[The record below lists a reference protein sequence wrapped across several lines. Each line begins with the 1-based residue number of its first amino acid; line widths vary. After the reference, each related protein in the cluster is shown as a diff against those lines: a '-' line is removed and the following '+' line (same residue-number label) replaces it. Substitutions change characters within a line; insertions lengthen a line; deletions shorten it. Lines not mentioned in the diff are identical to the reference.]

1 MRTKQFGLKVF
12 IKIWLIGLII
22 LSAPSCIEEFEPG
35 SVKFEKLLVIDGSI
49 SDQAKA
55 HEIKL
60 SFTSPINAN
69 DDQPIQ
75 VLSGATVWVEDDLGN
90 RLDYIE
96 QNAGT
101 YVSGVFAAVAGRSYS
116 LFITTA
122 EGKSYQSA
130 FEELVTAPE
139 ITNIYDRFKVERGDG
154 QSTSIPGVQFFID
167 VDNAGEGSQFYRYEW
182 TDTHQVIVPHIKLYD
197 YVFNQDGNGQ
207 IIPFSEDVKEC
218 YREGRFKELIIAT
231 STTSENGQL
240 KEVPVSFI
248 AATRFDVT
256 TMYSLEVTQRSI
268 SAEAYS
274 YYRKLELFNE
284 SNGSLFDKQQGV
296 LVGNVK
302 SLDSPEEAVLGYFEV
317 SGANSKRVFINPSDF
332 NEEVQEYIRRPC
344 AEYRQYNFEGTVRD
358 FYEAVDIDPENR
370 GRESAI
376 RSLYEIYD
384 YNSFAGV
391 ISMAHRLCVDCRY
404 RGSIGKPDYWP

>member
-1 MRTKQFGLKVF
+1 MKSFGLKRYT
-12 IKIWLIGLII
+12 KIWLIGLII
-22 LSAPSCIEEFEPG
+22 LLTPSCIEEFEPG
-35 SVKFEKLLVIDGSI
+35 SVKFEKLLVVDGNI
-49 SDQAKA
+49 SDQAKV
-55 HEIKL
+55 HEIRL
-60 SFTSPINAN
+60 SFTSPINAE
-69 DDQPIQ
+69 DDQPNE
-75 VLSGATVWVEDDLGN
+75 VLSGATVWVEDGAGN
-90 RLDYIE
+90 RLDYTE
-96 QNAGT
+96 QDAGT
-101 YVSGVFAAVAGRSYS
+101 YASPVFAAVAGRSYS
-116 LFITTA
+116 LNITTA

-130 FEELVTAPE
+130 PEELTPAPE
-139 ITNIYDRFKVERGDG
+139 VTNIYDRFKVETGDG
-154 QSTSIPGVQFFID
+154 ESTSIPGIQFFID
-167 VDNAGEGSQFYRYEW
+167 VDNADQGSQFYRYEW

-197 YVFNQDGNGQ
+197 YVFNQDGTAEV
-207 IIPFSEDVKEC
+207 IPFSEDVKEC
-218 YREGRFKELIIAT
+218 YREGRFNELILAT
-231 STTSENGQL
+231 STTSDNGQL

-248 AATRFDVT
+248 SATRFDVT

-268 SAEAYS
+268 SPEAYS

-302 SLDSPEEAVLGYFEV
+302 SLDSPEEEVLGYFEV

-332 NEEVQEYIRRPC
+332 NEEVQQYIRRPC
-344 AEYRQYNFEGTVRD
+344 SEYRQYNFEGSVSA
-358 FYEAVDIDPENR
+358 FYQALDVDPENR

-404 RGSIGKPDYWP
+404 RGSVGKPDYWP